1 MPASGETERAPS
13 IAQAVW
19 EAAAARAR
27 GEGLPL
33 TWVASRALTGYATGD
48 LPFPRTAT
56 EPATGNRRGRSVFAT
71 DAVWTAADKRRKDD
85 DVRSMSAL
93 VETLLGAYARGEIH
107 THARMV
113 TTDER
118 DTLTPAASP
127 NGPISTAPFPFPLSA
142 A

>member
-27 GEGLPL
+27 SEGLPL
-33 TWVASRALTGYATGD
+33 TWVASRALTGYAAGD
-48 LPFPRTAT
+48 LPLPRTAA
-56 EPATGNRRGRSVFAT
+56 EPATGHRRGRSVFAT
-71 DAVWTAADKRRKDD
+71 DDVWTAADQRRKGDH
-85 DVRSMSAL
+85 VRSMSAL
-93 VETLLGAYARGEIH
+93 VEILLGAYARGEIH

-113 TTDER
+113 TTAER
-118 DTLTPAASP
+118 DVLAAAAPP
-127 NGPISTAPFPFPLSA
+127 NGPASTLPFPLSA